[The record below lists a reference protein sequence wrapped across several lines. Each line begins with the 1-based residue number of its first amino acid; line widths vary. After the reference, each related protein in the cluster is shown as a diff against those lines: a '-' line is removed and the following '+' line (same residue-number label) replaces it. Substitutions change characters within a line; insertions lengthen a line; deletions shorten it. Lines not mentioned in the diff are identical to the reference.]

1 MDQLAFADTPTSR
14 CAFYR
19 HTCGLPAG
27 IHPEIGRI
35 VVKAGAVGAITMPA
49 TLGQRVRDDLLH
61 KRIALGPIISHARS
75 GRWTFLVRPDVRDD
89 VQVFGELF
97 RLNVSIVPIGGEIAL
112 PSPDDARTGYRQ
124 WVVPPRDNARP
135 SGLDIVAAVR
145 SCAERANS
153 TDRRTSRPAA
163 TVSA

>member
-49 TLGQRVRDDLLH
+49 LLGQRVRDDLL
-61 KRIALGPIISHARS
+61 RRRSTLGPIMSHLRS
-75 GRWTFLVRPDVRDD
+75 ARWTFLVRPDVRDD
-89 VQVFGELF
+89 IQLFAELL
-97 RLNVSIVPIGGEIAL
+97 RHNVSIVPIGGDIAL
-112 PSPDDARTGYRQ
+112 PSPGDTHTGYRQ
-124 WVVPPRDNARP
+124 WVVPPRDTFRP
-135 SGLDIVAAVR
+135 SGLEIIDTVR
-145 SCAERANS
+145 TCTA
-153 TDRRTSRPAA
+153 RRTPLTA
-163 TVSA
+163 